1 MGFFEFNKNFEL
13 VVDQPKTEIHQKF
26 TSYIKKKR
34 WEMLSLDEENISF
47 RTNTTLL
54 SFPIDFD
61 VKLTS
66 INESSTKLSVY
77 TERSQVFDFGKSE
90 GIIHDIIN
98 EIY

>member
-1 MGFFEFNKNFEL
+1 MGFFEFKNNFEL
-13 VVDQPKTEIHQKF
+13 VVNLSKEEVNKKF

-34 WEMLSLDEENISF
+34 WETISSDEDNISF
-47 RTNTTLL
+47 RTKTTLL
-54 SFPIDFD
+54 SWPIDFD

-66 INESSTKLSVY
+66 NDDNTTILSVSVES
-77 TERSQVFDFGKSE
+77 THIDLGRGK